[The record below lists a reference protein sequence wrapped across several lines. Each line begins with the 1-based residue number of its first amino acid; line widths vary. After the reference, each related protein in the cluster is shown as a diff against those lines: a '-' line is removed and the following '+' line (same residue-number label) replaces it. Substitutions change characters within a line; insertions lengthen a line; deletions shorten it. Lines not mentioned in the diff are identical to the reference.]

1 MRHRAHSNSKET
13 NILNTNT
20 QITNDQI
27 TNAGT
32 FQAFKELKLPHF
44 LGSALERMQ
53 FLYPTPVQAATIP
66 VALLGKDVLGTAQ
79 TGTGKTAAFGVPVLA
94 ALHGNPKI
102 QALILAPTR
111 ELAAQIHGVLRQM
124 SSGTKLHG
132 TLVVGGE
139 SFSRQADAFYR
150 GTDYIVA
157 TPGRLNDHLQ
167 ERTVSLK
174 DVGILVLDE
183 VDRMLDM
190 GFLPQIQQVVKHV
203 PAQRQTL
210 LFSATLPPE
219 MKKVVGAFLTEPVRV
234 EIGRMFEPL
243 AQVKEE
249 TISTRRD
256 GQASLL
262 LKALGEREGK
272 VLVFVRTKSRA
283 DSLALLLARERFDAV
298 CLHGG
303 RSQGQRKQ
311 ALARFRAG
319 THRIMVATDLAG
331 RGIDVTDIQHVI
343 NFDLPGTREDY
354 IHRIGRT
361 ARAGKNGSALS
372 FRSPEDTDAPQILSG
387 EKRPPRTVFRSQ
399 PRRGRRR

>member
-1 MRHRAHSNSKET
+1 MRSFKKEH
-13 NILNTNT
+13 LNTNT
-20 QITNDQI
+20 QITNAD
-27 TNAGT
+27 T
-32 FQAFKELKLPHF
+32 FQSFDELKLPRF

-53 FLYPTPVQAATIP
+53 FLCPTPVQAATIP

-79 TGTGKTAAFGVPVLA
+79 TGTGKTAAFGIPVLA
-94 ALHGNPKI
+94 TLHADPRI
-102 QALILAPTR
+102 QALIIAPTR

-124 SSGTKLHG
+124 SSGTSLHG

-139 SFSRQADAFYR
+139 SFGRQADDLHR

-167 ERTVSLK
+167 EGTVSLT

-183 VDRMLDM
+183 VDRMVDM
-190 GFLPQIQQVVKHV
+190 GFLPQIRQIVRHV

-210 LFSATLPPE
+210 LFSATLPAE
-219 MKKVVGAFLTEPVRV
+219 LNKVVGTFLTDPVRV
-234 EIGRMFEPL
+234 EIGPMFEPI

-249 TISTRRD
+249 TINTHRA
-256 GQASLL
+256 GKNGLL
-262 LKALGEREGK
+262 LKTLDERRGK
-272 VLVFVRTKSRA
+272 VLVFVRTRVRA
-283 DSLALLLARERFDAV
+283 DRLAVLLARERFDAV

-303 RSQGQRKQ
+303 RTQDQRKR

-361 ARAGKNGSALS
+361 ARWGKNGSALS
-372 FRSPEDTDAPQILSG
+372 FLSPEDTDGQQILSG
-387 EKRPPRTVFRSQ
+387 GKRPSRTVFRSR
-399 PRRGRRR
+399 PLRGRRR